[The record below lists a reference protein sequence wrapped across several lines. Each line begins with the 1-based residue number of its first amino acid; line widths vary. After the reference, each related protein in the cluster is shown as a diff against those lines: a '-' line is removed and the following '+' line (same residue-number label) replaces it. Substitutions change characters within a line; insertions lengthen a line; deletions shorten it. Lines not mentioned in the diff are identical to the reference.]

1 MGATASCNG
10 EPEPEIEELQCSS
23 SGCVHPYLFP
33 MYVVKVRDFL
43 QMVGPPEPHH
53 ILQEKGLLH
62 EWQPG
67 MFVIFVSHQW
77 LGFKHPDPTGAQL
90 AVLRCALQGLMDET
104 LKVEADITS
113 RGSGKRLSSQVLQ
126 KVAKGYLFLDW
137 FAIPQITP
145 RMFGVNEIAD
155 LEATRSDAALAVQ
168 SIPAY
173 VEGCDLLLTFNG
185 RAFSTKRFTRHKT
198 NGIMLD
204 ALARSCSLVLGEHL
218 FPENYLLYWED
229 SYFFKEYLEL
239 F

>member
-33 MYVVKVRDFL
+33 MYVVKVQDFL

-90 AVLRCALQGLMDET
+90 AVLRCALQGLMDGT
-104 LKVEADITS
+104 LKVEADVTS
-113 RGSGKRLSSQVLQ
+113 RDSGKRLSSQVLQ
-126 KVAKGYLFLDW
+126 EVAKGYLFLDW
-137 FAIPQITP
+137 FAIPQITT
-145 RMFGVNEIAD
+145 RMFGVNEISD

-185 RAFSTKRFTRHKT
+185 RAF
-198 NGIMLD
+198 
-204 ALARSCSLVLGEHL
+204 
-218 FPENYLLYWED
+218 
-229 SYFFKEYLEL
+229 
-239 F
+239 